1 MAPGLPRRA
10 GAAVFITTLAVGFAG
25 AAAAETKSSR
35 GPVLILNRATPW
47 ARDAGTMVPLGG
59 WEAPVRRA
67 GVSVPIRDGVDLVA
81 IGGKELTPSVVHG
94 AQRERSAGSWAG
106 CAAGP
111 PHEVVKSAQAAAPPP
126 G

>member
-25 AAAAETKSSR
+25 AAGAETKSSR

-81 IGGKELTPSVVHG
+81 IGGKELTPRAWSM
-94 AQRERSAGSWAG
+94 ARSAS
-106 CAAGP
+106 GP
-111 PHEVVKSAQAAAPPP
+111 PVRGRGARLGLLMKW
-126 G
+126 